1 MGLSLYDQVG
11 SPSPSGWFGRKVW
24 FLEVLGWGRGAGQ
37 AQGYQ
42 GKEQRARLGA
52 DEAEAL
58 LRAIALA

>member
-1 MGLSLYDQVG
+1 M
-11 SPSPSGWFGRKVW
+11 GWFGRKVR
-24 FLEVLGWGRGAGQ
+24 FLEVLGWGEDGQ

-42 GKEQRARLGA
+42 EKEQRARLGA

>member
-1 MGLSLYDQVG
+1 MGLSLSDQVG
-11 SPSPSGWFGRKVW
+11 SPSPLGWFGRKVR
-24 FLEVLGWGRGAGQ
+24 FLEVLGWGEDGQ

-42 GKEQRARLGA
+42 EKEQRARLGA